1 MKIIDCLQYFDED
14 MLLDVRLNTLNE
26 HVSQFIV
33 CEATFTH
40 RGEKKKLNFDI
51 KNFKKFKDKITY
63 IVLEKEP
70 ENLKNINDNDD
81 IDVKHSKILDNAHYR
96 ENSQRNYHLNY
107 LEKFSDEDLILI
119 NDLDEIPNLNEFKYK
134 NKITIFKQK
143 LFCYKFNLLSP
154 GVGWVGSKI
163 CKKKYLP
170 SPQWLRN
177 IKSKKYPFWRI
188 DALFSKTKYFDVQ
201 FIENGGWHFTNIKSA
216 EQIDHKM
223 RNFEHYLEYEYSGIK
238 VDDIK
243 KKIAEKKIL
252 YDYFSDTKDVYKG
265 YKEKKFEKLEKLD
278 LKYLPD
284 YISKNKDQFSEWLD

>member
-119 NDLDEIPNLNEFKYK
+119 NDLDEIPNLNKFKYK

-154 GVGWVGSKI
+154 GVVWVGSKI

-201 FIENGGWHFTNIKSA
+201 FIENGGWHFTNIKTA
-216 EQIDHKM
+216 EEIEHKLKSYLHHIEFDKNPLTTDQI
-223 RNFEHYLEYEYSGIK
+223 NEIIK
-238 VDDIK
+238 D
-243 KKIAEKKIL
+243 KIAVYDLFADQRENKLGGKKLENYPLQNLPQFLIDNLEK
-252 YDYFSDTKDVYKG
+252 
-265 YKEKKFEKLEKLD
+265 YKEWID
-278 LKYLPD
+278 
-284 YISKNKDQFSEWLD
+284 